1 MSNCIICGK
10 PVDGL
15 VCSTHEEDV
24 AFEFRGNS
32 PDQLTPNRYYR
43 GQVDGFAEFGVFV
56 NIGDSVTGLLHRSE
70 LDQRLDSLDWDTGD
84 DMYVKVKSVRDNGD
98 VDLGWSI
105 RQEDRDFRGR
115 LVDAPSGDKVHEEDE
130 SGNADKSSATVD
142 DTTPDTTETVT
153 PNGGTTQAEQQT
165 EDATTAV
172 DEAVETLVDES
183 DEGDDEA
190 DDAESDLED
199 VEPDDEKEPDDH
211 AEPDDAEPDSDD
223 ESADDVAAETIERS
237 GIDTLDDRVG
247 DRVRIEG
254 EVVSVRQTSGPT
266 IFELRDETGTVECAA
281 FEEAGVRAYPDIETD
296 DFVRLDGEVELRREE
311 LQVETEALIE
321 LTGGER
327 AVVEDRLNAALSEA
341 ARPDEIDLLADH
353 DAVAAVEDG
362 IEAASTAIRRAI
374 MVGRPIV
381 VRHSAT
387 ADGYAAG
394 AALERAALP
403 LIREEHDRQ
412 DAVYNYFNRRPLE
425 GHIYDMEAAT
435 NDVTNMLE
443 ARERH
448 GEQLPLVVLV
458 DVGST
463 KESRDG
469 YELLDVYDVERVVL
483 DTHAPDEGVDSAVD
497 TFVSAEDVTTPAIA
511 ANVAAAVNPDVRAD
525 LEHVPA
531 VGYWEAAPEQ
541 YVELASEAGYD
552 TEAVQELR
560 EAIALEAFY
569 QTYRDKRELIT
580 DLLFERAE
588 GLAGHVSEQFRTKLD
603 TEIGT
608 AERNLTTREAKGVHF
623 AVLDTDAYTHQ
634 YDFPTTTL
642 LVDALHRRESEEL
655 GTPLVTLGVDDD
667 EIHVRSSVGLDVREI
682 AGHAAERADNAAVSA
697 VGGRDGHIEFLA
709 GGRDDVL
716 EAVIASIA
724 SEL

>member
-32 PDQLTPNRYYR
+32 PDQLTPNRYYK

-115 LVDAPSGDKVHEEDE
+115 LIDAPSGDKKYDEDE

-142 DTTPDTTETVT
+142 DDTTPDATETADETVT
-153 PNGGTTQAEQQT
+153 PNGGTTQVEQQT

-183 DEGDDEA
+183 AEA
-190 DDAESDLED
+190 DEDPDADLGD
-199 VEPDDEKEPDDH
+199 TEPDTTETTDEYVE
-211 AEPDDAEPDSDD
+211 
-223 ESADDVAAETIERS
+223 AETIERS
-237 GIDTLDDRVG
+237 EIDTLGDRVS

-281 FEEAGVRAYPDIETD
+281 FEQAGVRAYPEIETD

-311 LQVETEALIE
+311 LQVETEALME

-327 AVVEDRLNAALSEA
+327 AVVEERLRDALSEA

-353 DAVAAVEDG
+353 DAVEAVEDG
-362 IEAASTAIRRAI
+362 IEAATTAIRRAI

-448 GEQLPLVVLV
+448 GEQLPLVVLA

-469 YELLDVYDVERVVL
+469 YELLDVYDVERVVI
-483 DTHAPDEGVDSAVD
+483 DTHAADEGVDAAVD

-525 LEHVPA
+525 LQHVPA
-531 VGYWEAAPEQ
+531 VGYWEATPEA
-541 YVELASEAGYD
+541 YVDLASEAGYD
-552 TEAVQELR
+552 ADSVRELR

-603 TEIGT
+603 TEIET
-608 AERNLTTREAKGVHF
+608 AERNLTTREANGVHF

-682 AGHAAERADNAAVSA
+682 AEQASKRADNAAVSA

>member
-24 AFEFRGNS
+24 AFEFRGSS
-32 PDQLTPNRYYR
+32 PDQLTPNRYYK

-105 RQEDRDFRGR
+105 RQGERDFRGR
-115 LVDAPSGDKVHEEDE
+115 LIDAPSGDKKYEDE
-130 SGNADKSSATVD
+130 SGNGNKSSTSVDD
-142 DTTPDTTETVT
+142 DTTPDTADTPDETVT
-153 PNGGTTQAEQQT
+153 PNGGKTQVEERT
-165 EDATTAV
+165 EDARTAV
-172 DEAVETLVDES
+172 DEAVETLVDEP
-183 DEGDDEA
+183 DESEA
-190 DDAESDLED
+190 DDPDDVEADPESDDEE
-199 VEPDDEKEPDDH
+199 EPDD
-211 AEPDDAEPDSDD
+211 
-223 ESADDVAAETIERS
+223 DVEAETIERS
-237 GIDTLDDRVG
+237 EIETLDDRVG

-281 FEEAGVRAYPDIETD
+281 FEEAGVRAYPEIETD

-311 LQVETEALIE
+311 LQVETEALME

-327 AVVEDRLNAALSEA
+327 AVVEERLRAALSEA
-341 ARPDEIDLLADH
+341 ARPDEIELLADH
-353 DAVAAVEDG
+353 DAVGAVEDG

-448 GEQLPLVVLV
+448 GEQLPLVVLA

-463 KESRDG
+463 IESTDG
-469 YELLDVYDVERVVL
+469 YELLDVYDVERVVV
-483 DTHAPDEGVDSAVD
+483 DTYAPDEGVDASVD
-497 TFVSAEDVTTPAIA
+497 TFVSAADVTTPAVA

-525 LEHVPA
+525 LQHVPA
-531 VGYWEAAPEQ
+531 VGYWENTPEA
-541 YVELASEAGYD
+541 YIDLASEAGYEPD
-552 TEAVQELR
+552 DVRELR

-608 AERNLTTREAKGVHF
+608 AERNLTTREANGVHF

-642 LVDALHRRESEEL
+642 LVDTLHRRESEEL

-667 EIHVRSSVGLDVREI
+667 EIHVRSSVDLDVREI
-682 AGHAAERADNAAVSA
+682 AKQAAERADNAAVSA
-697 VGGRDGHIEFLA
+697 VGGHDGHIEFLA

-716 EAVIASIA
+716 EAVIAAIA

>member
-32 PDQLTPNRYYR
+32 PDQLTPNRYYK
-43 GQVDGFAEFGVFV
+43 GEVDGFAEFGVFV

-105 RQEDRDFRGR
+105 RQVERDFRGR
-115 LVDAPSGDKVHEEDE
+115 LIDAPSGDKKYEGE
-130 SGNADKSSATVD
+130 SGNANRSSAPDDD
-142 DTTPDTTETVT
+142 DTQTGHGTTTA
-153 PNGGTTQAEQQT
+153 NGGTTQT
-165 EDATTAV
+165 RTTDDPAAAVEEAV
-172 DEAVETLVDES
+172 DTLVD
-183 DEGDDEA
+183 DA
-190 DDAESDLED
+190 DAEDADQTRD
-199 VEPDDEKEPDDH
+199 VETETDGVETETDQTEEV
-211 AEPDDAEPDSDD
+211 EE
-223 ESADDVAAETIERS
+223 ETIERTEVGS
-237 GIDTLDDRVG
+237 LEDRVD

-254 EVVSVRQTSGPT
+254 EVASVRQTSGPT

-281 FEEAGVRAYPDIETD
+281 FEEAGVRAYPEIETD
-296 DFVRLDGEVELRREE
+296 DFVRLDGEVELRRDE
-311 LQVETEALIE
+311 LQVETEALMK

-327 AVVEDRLNAALSEA
+327 AVVEERLHAALSEA

-353 DAVAAVEDG
+353 EAIATVEDG
-362 IEAASTAIRRAI
+362 IEGAATAIRRAI

-403 LIREEHDRQ
+403 LVREEHDRK

-425 GHIYDMEAAT
+425 GHVYDMAAAT

-443 ARERH
+443 ARDRH
-448 GEQLPLVVLV
+448 GEQLPLVVLA

-463 KESRDG
+463 TESTDG
-469 YELLDVYDVERVVL
+469 YELLDIYDVERVVV
-483 DTHAPDEGVDSAVD
+483 DTHAPDEGIDGAVD
-497 TFVSAEDVTTPAIA
+497 TFVSTEGVTTPALA
-511 ANVAAAVNPDVRAD
+511 ANVAAAVNPDVRTD

-531 VGYWEAAPEQ
+531 VGYWEGPPEV
-541 YVELASEAGYD
+541 YLDLAGEAGYD
-552 TEAVQELR
+552 AEDVRELR

-588 GLAGHVSEQFRTKLD
+588 GLAGHISEQFRTKLD
-603 TEIGT
+603 TEIET

-682 AGHAAERADNAAVSA
+682 ADRAADRADNAAVSA
-697 VGGRDGHIEFLA
+697 VGGRDGHIEFLV

-716 EAVIASIA
+716 EAVIAAIA

>member
-32 PDQLTPNRYYR
+32 PEQLTPNRYYK
-43 GQVDGFAEFGVFV
+43 GEVDGFAEFGVFV

-84 DMYVKVKSVRDNGD
+84 DMYVKVKSIRDNGD

-115 LVDAPSGDKVHEEDE
+115 LIDAPSGDKKYDEDE

-142 DTTPDTTETVT
+142 DDTAPDTTDETVA
-153 PNGGTTQAEQQT
+153 PNGGTTQGEQQT
-165 EDATTAV
+165 GDATTVV

-183 DEGDDEA
+183 ADA
-190 DDAESDLED
+190 DDAESSLED
-199 VEPDDEKEPDDH
+199 GESDEEEPDDDIEADEPEPDI
-211 AEPDDAEPDSDD
+211 DD
-223 ESADDVAAETIERS
+223 EPADDVAAETIERS
-237 GIDTLDDRVG
+237 EIDTLGDRVG

-281 FEEAGVRAYPDIETD
+281 FEEAGVRAYPEIETD

-311 LQVETEALIE
+311 LQVETAALME

-327 AVVEDRLNAALSEA
+327 AVVEERLRDALSEA
-341 ARPDEIDLLADH
+341 ARPEEIELLADH

-362 IEAASTAIRRAI
+362 IEAATTAIRRAI
-374 MVGRPIV
+374 MIGRPIV

-412 DAVYNYFNRRPLE
+412 DAIYNYFNRRPLE

-469 YELLDVYDVERVVL
+469 YELLDVYDVERVVI

-541 YVELASEAGYD
+541 YVELANEAGYD

-603 TEIGT
+603 TEIET

-682 AGHAAERADNAAVSA
+682 ADQAAERANNAAVSA

>member
-32 PDQLTPNRYYR
+32 PDQLTPNRYYK
-43 GQVDGFAEFGVFV
+43 GEVDGFAEFGVFV

-70 LDQRLDSLDWDTGD
+70 LDKRLDSLDWDTGD

-105 RQEDRDFRGR
+105 RQDDRDFRGR
-115 LVDAPSGDKVHEEDE
+115 LIDAPSGDKKYEDE
-130 SGNADKSSATVD
+130 SGNADESSAAVDD
-142 DTTPDTTETVT
+142 DTTSSDESHTQEPAATGSGATQIAAGSNETS
-153 PNGGTTQAEQQT
+153 AT
-165 EDATTAV
+165 EDTASTDGATAV
-172 DEAVETLVDES
+172 DEAVESLTDEPETAAEEPQAERG
-183 DEGDDEA
+183 DAEVADVPTDDEP
-190 DDAESDLED
+190 E
-199 VEPDDEKEPDDH
+199 V
-211 AEPDDAEPDSDD
+211 
-223 ESADDVAAETIERS
+223 IERS
-237 GIDTLDDRVG
+237 EIDTLGDRVG

-281 FEEAGVRAYPDIETD
+281 FEEAGVRAYPEVETD

-311 LQVETEALIE
+311 LQVETEALME

-327 AVVEDRLNAALSEA
+327 AVVEERLHAALSEA

-353 DAVAAVEDG
+353 GAVAAVEDG

-374 MVGRPIV
+374 MAGRPIV

-394 AALERAALP
+394 GALERAALP
-403 LIREEHDRQ
+403 LIRAEHDRQ

-443 ARERH
+443 ARDRH

-463 KESRDG
+463 KESTDG
-469 YELLDVYDVERVVL
+469 YELLDIYDVERVVV
-483 DTHAPDEGVDSAVD
+483 DTHAPDEGIDAAVD
-497 TFVSAEDVTTPAIA
+497 TFVSTEGVTTPALA

-525 LEHVPA
+525 LQHVPA
-531 VGYWEAAPEQ
+531 VGYWEDTPEE
-541 YVELASEAGYD
+541 YVDLATEAGYD
-552 TEAVQELR
+552 GTDVRELR

-603 TEIGT
+603 TEVET
-608 AERNLTTREAKGVHF
+608 AERNLTTREASGVHF
-623 AVLDTDAYTHQ
+623 AVLDTDAYTHR

-642 LVDALHRRESEEL
+642 LVDALHRRESEAL

-682 AGHAAERADNAAVSA
+682 ADEAAERAENAAVSA

-716 EAVIASIA
+716 EAVIAAIA